1 MTGENVDMTEED
13 EGDYKNNS
21 EAWEKKKLCN
31 RLQSC
36 T

>member
-1 MTGENVDMTEED
+1 MTGENVDRTED
-13 EGDYKNNS
+13 EGDYKNKS
-21 EAWEKKKLCN
+21 EAWEKKILCN